1 MSTCQCNCQSVLTTS
16 FNFRIHQ
23 VLLKGHR
30 SYPLLLPSLSFWNQ
44 LQTLSPGSERVHK
57 LLDLLCYPG
66 APSWQA
72 HVSPG
77 KGAVK
82 MSKQSLRSGHG
93 EKDSQGDRKNFVEG
107 CVYHTS
113 VQFQP
118 LHLHSP
124 RRIICYARR
133 TYIHSMYF

>member
-1 MSTCQCNCQSVLTTS
+1 MSVCQCNCQSVLTTS

-23 VLLKGHR
+23 VLLKGQRPFSLFLH
-30 SYPLLLPSLSFWNQ
+30 SLSFQNQ
-44 LQTLSPGSERVHK
+44 LQRLSPGSERTHK

-66 APSWQA
+66 ALLWQA

-77 KGAVK
+77 KGAAK

-93 EKDSQGDRKNFVEG
+93 EKESQGDRKNFVEG

-113 VQFQP
+113 VQFQL

-133 TYIHSMYF
+133 TYIRSMYF